1 MYGVVDS
8 VEVQSL
14 SALCQIKLAGGCAVL
29 SVYTHLQVLLGGV
42 GYNLAE
48 QLCELSSVLCFLEC
62 SLLPVQADF
71 RIALAVG
78 NASHCQI
85 HTNLRAL
92 ALKVS
97 TQVSHDVL
105 RSALCNAYNV
115 LSSPGLFASLL
126 LELLSRCVADRA
138 LCRSCFAFIYITTYG
153 TNKLFHD
160 FFLLYR

>member
-1 MYGVVDS
+1 MYGVVDRI
-8 VEVQSL
+8 EIQRLGTL
-14 SALCQIKLAGGCAVL
+14 SQIELAGGSAVL
-29 SVYTHLQVLLGGV
+29 SINAHLQVLLGGV
-42 GYNLAE
+42 GYDLAQ
-48 QLCELSSVLCFLEC
+48 QLCELCSVLSFLEC
-62 SLLPVQADF
+62 SLLPVQADL
-71 RIALAVG
+71 RIALAVC
-78 NASHCQI
+78 NAGHCQI

-92 ALKVS
+92 ALEVS

-115 LSSPGLFASLL
+115 LGSPGLFASLL